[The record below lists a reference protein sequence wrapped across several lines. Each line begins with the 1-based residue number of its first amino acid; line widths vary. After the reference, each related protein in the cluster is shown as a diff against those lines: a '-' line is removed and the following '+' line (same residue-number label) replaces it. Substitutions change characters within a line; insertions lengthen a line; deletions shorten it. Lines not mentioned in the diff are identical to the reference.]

1 MARSPAASCERQ
13 ETADPVTSRILAKL
27 FSPEATLN
35 LISPRAEEPSRASVR
50 RDLAER
56 IFSTSAQLVG
66 VCLTVIG
73 VFRVVFELNNVK
85 TIADNLMAIDA
96 LVFLGSCLL
105 SYLALRS
112 MRAERSLA
120 LEQAADL
127 VFLAGLGMMVVVCAL
142 VAYELI

>member
-1 MARSPAASCERQ
+1 MN
-13 ETADPVTSRILAKL
+13 RISSL
-27 FSPEATLN
+27 
-35 LISPRAEEPSRASVR
+35 AEELSRASVR

-73 VFRVVFELNNVK
+73 VFRVVFELNNVN

-96 LVFLGSCLL
+96 LVFLGSCVL

-127 VFLAGLGMMVVVCAL
+127 VFLAGLGMMVVVCGL